1 MPPSRNSPVAG
12 NRSSTRNEE
21 QGVDVCFELHPG
33 EDLFDGVTFERF
45 LDKLGGHK
53 RCCINYD
60 PSHFRL
66 QALDYVG
73 FIDVYHERIK
83 AFHVK
88 DAEFRPSPK
97 QGVYSGFADW
107 PHRAG
112 RFRSLGDG
120 DVDFGAIFS
129 SLSVYG
135 YDSWAVLEWECAI
148 KDRDDGAREG
158 AEFIK
163 KHLIKVSEFELRRL
177 HRPGGRPVRD
187 QSHAWNQ
194 GERQASEWFRVRFAN
209 PCALA

>member
-1 MPPSRNSPVAG
+1 VA
-12 NRSSTRNEE
+12 
-21 QGVDVCFELHPG
+21 FELHPG

-45 LDKLGGHK
+45 LGKLKGHK
-53 RCCINYD
+53 RCNINYD
-60 PSHFRL
+60 PSLFRL

-97 QGVYSGFADW
+97 QGVYSSYSEW

-120 DVDFGAIFS
+120 DIDFGAIFS

-148 KDRDDGAREG
+148 KNRDDGAREG

-163 KHLIKVSEFELRRL
+163 THLIEVSQSTFEDFI
-177 HRPGGRPVRD
+177 D
-187 QSHAWNQ
+187 QSADHSAVK
-194 GERQASEWFRVRFAN
+194 R
-209 PCALA
+209 ALGIEV